1 MVSQG
6 FGAARARPLLR
17 YAPSVSGLSFDHDL
31 RALLAANLARF
42 ERRRAPSDNRHP
54 ASVAVVV
61 LPDERGRATVVLTV
75 RASGLRRHG
84 GQWACPGG
92 RREPGESATT
102 AALRELEEEIGLTLP
117 PEHVLGCL
125 DDFPTRSGFVITPVV
140 VWGPERV
147 ELRPDPREVAEV
159 HLVPV
164 EELTPDRVVLRD
176 GTESGRPVMGLS
188 LSLGVLFAPTAA
200 VLHQF
205 AEVGV
210 HGRDTRVDHFEQP
223 RFAWR

>member
-1 MVSQG
+1 M
-6 FGAARARPLLR
+6 
-17 YAPSVSGLSFDHDL
+17 SGLSFDDGL
-31 RALLAANLARF
+31 RARLTANLARF
-42 ERRRAPSDNRHP
+42 ERRCAAAEDRLP

-61 LPDERGRATVVLTV
+61 VPDERGRASVVLTV
-75 RASGLRRHG
+75 RAAGLRRHG

-92 RREPGESATT
+92 RRDPGESATA
-102 AALRELEEEIGLTLP
+102 AALRELEEEIGLTLAP
-117 PEHVLGCL
+117 GHVLGCL
-125 DDFPTRSGFVITPVV
+125 DDYPTRSGFVITPVV
-140 VWGPERV
+140 VWGREAA
-147 ELRPDPREVAEV
+147 ELRLDPREVAAV

-164 EELTPDRVVLRD
+164 EELTPDKVVLRP
-176 GTESGRPVMGLS
+176 GPESGRPVMGLS

-205 AEVGV
+205 AEVAL